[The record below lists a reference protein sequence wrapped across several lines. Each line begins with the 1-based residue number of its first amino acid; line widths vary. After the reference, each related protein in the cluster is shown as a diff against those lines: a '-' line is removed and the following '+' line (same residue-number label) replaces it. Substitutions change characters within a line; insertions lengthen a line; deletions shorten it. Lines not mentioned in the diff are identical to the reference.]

1 VSDRSVCEITYR
13 DGSCSSAFKKKME
26 TFLSPIIIALLIF
39 DFLSPILLLLAL
51 FHSFFICISHIFL
64 PHHEKKAHKQ
74 QSNEALDVDEIFL
87 EE

>member
-1 VSDRSVCEITYR
+1 MSDRSVCEITYR

-39 DFLSPILLLLAL
+39 DFLSPILLLAL